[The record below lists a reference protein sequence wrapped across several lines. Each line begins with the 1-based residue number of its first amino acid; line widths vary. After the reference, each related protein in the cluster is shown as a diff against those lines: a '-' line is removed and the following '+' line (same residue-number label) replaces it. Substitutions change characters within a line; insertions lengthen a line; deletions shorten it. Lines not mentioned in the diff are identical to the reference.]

1 MSNINRILGVLI
13 TKTEHMK
20 LGRGRRGEGHW
31 GESEGSDGV
40 VMVKIHG
47 TNVWNSQRI
56 DAKFKEKILHLI

>member
-1 MSNINRILGVLI
+1 M
-13 TKTEHMK
+13 
-20 LGRGRRGEGHW
+20 GRGRRGEGHW

-56 DAKFKEKILHLI
+56 DAKFKEKTLHLI